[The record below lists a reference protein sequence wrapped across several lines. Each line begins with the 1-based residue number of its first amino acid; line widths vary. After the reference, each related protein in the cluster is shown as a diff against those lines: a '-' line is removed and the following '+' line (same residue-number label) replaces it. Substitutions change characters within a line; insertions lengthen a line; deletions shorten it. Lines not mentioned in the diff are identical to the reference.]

1 MVATPSLQSARP
13 YAASAFSTLPFA
25 FSSSH
30 RTCFVCLLLVAV
42 RSNMKANVES
52 KTGSY
57 PLSDD
62 YFPDIQLT
70 KAQIKGF
77 EAQMELTVKSALVD
91 YELHEATGSR
101 PKYGNRWKTL
111 GRAGD
116 LTAIRQS
123 GGTTQRESRIFGR
136 LNGDYR
142 NYLNFFYADTSRQL
156 FANNQLLFGNVVDAA
171 VLHNIHTSS
180 SDKPHLYLGI
190 KWACEQPFTL
200 GKKHDMCFLEYMA
213 FAKDLRGRDIGV
225 HIHAPLNLAECPPM
239 PENMKTS
246 RIQMQTVTIVRP
258 TDDTARSTE
267 LFFVSQ
273 NEVAGF
279 HMHGLFFKRFMGK
292 INKMAVAVDSKLI
305 AAHGT
310 MEKNCW
316 ADKKSRSECRLCSRD
331 FTSTRHR
338 QHCRLCGEVFCRQC
352 LVYRGVREND
362 GDDTRKTFHL
372 TKAKF
377 CRMCV
382 ANIRDLDASLLAP
395 GTHAAEPEC
404 EKSEY
409 TSTKADP
416 YLDSGTSTMIYSEQ
430 SPLSGSLAEE
440 FTGRFEV
447 IRPSNGVV
455 YSDDESERNTCKHC
469 GKCGVVK
476 HVAVSPRP
484 RRSTVDSTFEAAD
497 AMHRPSG
504 PRRRRPTR
512 TISQC
517 IEEQEVL
524 LQRLFLAARE
534 SMQF

>member
-1 MVATPSLQSARP
+1 ME
-13 YAASAFSTLPFA
+13 
-25 FSSSH
+25 
-30 RTCFVCLLLVAV
+30 AV
-42 RSNMKANVES
+42 VKS
-52 KTGSY
+52 KPGSY
-57 PLSDD
+57 PLPDD
-62 YFPDIQLT
+62 YFPSIHLT
-70 KAQIKGF
+70 RTQVKGF
-77 EAQMELTVKSALVD
+77 EAQMELAVENALVEYD
-91 YELHEATGSR
+91 LHEAMGSR
-101 PKYGNRWKTL
+101 PKYGKRWKTL

-136 LNGDYR
+136 LSCDYR

-156 FANNQLLFGNVVDAA
+156 FANSQLLFGNVVDAA
-171 VLHNIHTSS
+171 VLRNIHTSTS
-180 SDKPHLYLGI
+180 GKPHMYLGI
-190 KWACEQPFTL
+190 KWTCQQPFTL
-200 GKKHDMCFLEYMA
+200 GKKRDMCFLEYMA
-213 FAKDLRGRDIGV
+213 FTKDLQGRDIGV
-225 HIHAPLNLAECPPM
+225 HIQAPLNLPECPPM
-239 PENMKTS
+239 PESMKTL

-258 TDDTARSTE
+258 TDDTAQSTE

-279 HMHGLFFKRFMGK
+279 HLHGPFFKRFMGK
-292 INKMAVAVDSKLI
+292 INDMAAAVDSKLI

-310 MEKNCW
+310 MEKNCLTG
-316 ADKKSRSECRLCSRD
+316 KKSRSECRLCSRS
-331 FTSTRHR
+331 FTSMRRR

-352 LVYRGVREND
+352 LVCRGVREND

-377 CRMCV
+377 CRVCV
-382 ANIRDLDASLLAP
+382 ADVRDLDVSLLASR
-395 GTHAAEPEC
+395 THATEQEC
-404 EKSEY
+404 EKSGH
-409 TSTKADP
+409 TASKADP
-416 YLDSGTSTMIYSEQ
+416 FLDSGTSTKACSEQ
-430 SPLSGSLAEE
+430 SPLPDLLAEE
-440 FTGRFEV
+440 VTGRFEV

-455 YSDDESERNTCKHC
+455 CGGNENERCTFERC

-476 HVAVSPRP
+476 YVDKVTFLAVSPRP
-484 RRSTVDSTFEAAD
+484 RRSTIDSNFEAAD
-497 AMHRPSG
+497 MRHRPSG